1 MFTMPKTAKMPKRH
15 LDKFDLEAEAEA
27 GAIRNMRKLGAGPTV
42 LGKRMGSKARDKNG
56 GPRTSRTGSRVAEEK
71 RGLGS

>member
-1 MFTMPKTAKMPKRH
+1 MKEWKMPKAPKPK
-15 LDKFDLEAEAEA
+15 LDKFDLEAEAES
-27 GAIRNMRKLGAGPTV
+27 GAIRNMRKLGVGPTT